1 MVNAAIS
8 AQEVSKIFTI
18 HAESRSTIKE
28 RFVRGA
34 AVGKRAFKA
43 LDSVSFDV
51 PRGSTFGLIGHNGS
65 GKSTMLKVLAGV
77 YRPTSGKVM
86 VDGRVSALLELGA
99 GFHGELTGRENI
111 YLNGAILGLTK
122 KEINYRI
129 DKIIEFAD
137 IGDFIDVPVKVYSSG
152 MTVRLG
158 FAIAVTLDP
167 EILIVDEIIAVGDED
182 FQRKCFDYLFD
193 LRRRGTTIA
202 LVTHSLS
209 LASQLC
215 DEAVWLDHG
224 KSRLLGDVNEVID
237 GYLSVVNQKEFDR
250 RAGDEDGTETG
261 NSGSRAARQ
270 GSGEIR
276 VTGVDILDGK
286 GEKIPFAHVG
296 KPHTFR
302 IHVDCNKPVRNV
314 EVGLGF
320 ITEGGVFLSGPN
332 SVATQDTKYDFDI
345 GKSYIDYTVNPLE
358 ILPGN
363 YYITAA
369 LVDSGHT
376 YDYSDR
382 ETSLVVRAEGVVK
395 EPGLIKMHGDWS
407 HIQREV

>member
-1 MVNAAIS
+1 MVNSAIS
-8 AQEVSKIFTI
+8 VQDVSKIFTI

-34 AVGKRAFKA
+34 SVGKHAFKA
-43 LDSVSFDV
+43 LDQVSFDV
-51 PRGSTFGLIGHNGS
+51 PRGSTFGLVGHNGS

-77 YRPTSGKVM
+77 YRPTSGRVM

-129 DKIIEFAD
+129 DKIIDFAD
-137 IGDFIDVPVKVYSSG
+137 IGDFIDAPVKVYSSG

-182 FQRKCFDYLFD
+182 FQRKCFEYLFD

-215 DEAVWLDHG
+215 DGAVWLDHG
-224 KSRLLGDVNEVID
+224 KARMLGDVNKVID
-237 GYLSVVNQKEFDR
+237 GYLSVVNKREFDR
-250 RAGDEDGTETG
+250 RSSENETPDSTG
-261 NSGSRAARQ
+261 KIRQ

-276 VTGVDILDGK
+276 VSSVEILDEEGNST
-286 GEKIPFAHVG
+286 PFAYTG
-296 KPHTFR
+296 KKHSFR
-302 IHVDCNKPVRNV
+302 IGVECKEPVDNV
-314 EVGLGF
+314 EVGLGI

-332 SVATQDTKYDFDI
+332 SVTTADKRYSFKL
-345 GKSYIDYTVNPLE
+345 GKTYVDYSLDPLD

-363 YYITAA
+363 YYITVA
-369 LVDSGHT
+369 LVDAGHT

-382 ETSLVVRAEGVVK
+382 ETSLIVRSDIATN
-395 EPGLIKMHGDWS
+395 EPGLVKMHGDWS
-407 HIQREV
+407 LSYKDSGDK